1 MTALPPFPVVE
12 PSASWRLGDGPTRR
26 TAHGAAIRGWLTEHW
41 TTATAGL
48 DVSGT
53 ALALVGSHARSEGG
67 PCSDLDLVLVHDR
80 GSRASGVSE
89 LSDRLWYPLW
99 DSGIRFDH
107 SVRTVAECRNVAAT
121 DLSAAVGLLDLHV
134 VAGDGSVVDAA
145 REATA
150 HDWRKTAR
158 GRLSEV
164 VDTVEARHQRF
175 GDAAHMLAPDLKEAR
190 GGLRDMVVLRSLT
203 AAWLADRP
211 HGGVDTAYRRL
222 LDVRDAIHHVTG
234 RHRERLDRELAAAV
248 AEVLGLADPDA
259 ALVEVYAAARQV
271 AHALDLTMRRARQS
285 QAARRLRIGPR
296 RPQLRPLGHG
306 TFEHDGEV
314 VLGAGAAAADPL
326 VTSLR
331 AAAEAARAARP
342 LAPATLTHL
351 AAALSEHAAP
361 IPWDSGALEAL
372 GELLAAGPALVP
384 TWEALDLA
392 GIVEHWLPEWALVRC
407 RPQHSPVHRHTVD
420 RHSLESVVRAAE
432 LVRRVTRPDL
442 LLIAALL
449 HDIGKG
455 TATIEHPAEGERLAA
470 AVLDRWGMPSADAAL
485 VLTLVR
491 EHLTLA
497 ELATR
502 RDPSDPAT
510 VAALATA
517 VNHDVLT
524 LDLLHALTVADAAAV
539 GGHAW
544 NAWRARLIG
553 DLVAATRGSLTGLAP
568 LPEPALAWPAE
579 VLDEGMQ
586 CVVTREE
593 SSCRV
598 SVVAPD
604 RPGLFADVAGLLAV
618 GGHGVRAASLRT
630 VEGRALQEWQVD
642 ADGGSVPEP
651 ATLIRRLTRLTAGD
665 RTVLDRLDRSRDGEV
680 AVRSGPR
687 QSGMPS
693 AAPSG
698 VQFAASS
705 AVPSSSPSKLPAV
718 VEVIPGASDSA
729 TVVHVRCTDRRGLL
743 HDIGRAVADC
753 GLGIRSA
760 HVETYAG
767 QTLDTF
773 YLTRVDGRPLS
784 GAQTDQALAA
794 IGRAADPA

>member
-1 MTALPPFPVVE
+1 VPVVD
-12 PSASWRLGDGPTRR
+12 ADATWRLGTGPARR
-26 TAHGAAIRGWLTEHW
+26 AAHAAAIRDWLSQQWED
-41 TTATAGL
+41 ATQGL
-48 DVSGT
+48 DASRT
-53 ALALVGSHARSEGG
+53 ALAWVGSHARAEGG

-80 GSRASGVSE
+80 GHQAPGLAD

-99 DSGIRFDH
+99 DTGIRFDH
-107 SVRTVAECRNVAAT
+107 AVRTVAECRSVAST
-121 DLSAAVGLLDLHV
+121 DLAAAVGLLDLAFI
-134 VAGDGSVVDAA
+134 AGDEAVVRAA

-158 GRLSEV
+158 GRLADV
-164 VDTVEARHQRF
+164 VETVEARHQRF

-211 HGGVDTAYRRL
+211 HGDVDTAYQRL

-234 RHRERLDRELAAAV
+234 RHRERLDRELAGPV
-248 AEVLGLADPDA
+248 AEVLGLDDPDA
-259 ALVEVYAAARQV
+259 VLVEVYRAARQV
-271 AHALDLTMRRARQS
+271 AHALDLTVRRARQS

-306 TFEHDGEV
+306 TFEHDGEI
-314 VLGAGAAAADPL
+314 VLGAGAAEAEPL

-331 AAAEAARAARP
+331 AATEAARAARP
-342 LAPATLTHL
+342 LAPATLGHL
-351 AAALSEHAAP
+351 AAALRSAP
-361 IPWDSGALEAL
+361 GPAQWDAPAREAL
-372 GELLAAGPALVP
+372 GELLAAGPALIP

-392 GIVEHWLPEWALVRC
+392 GVVDHWLPEWHLVRC

-420 RHSLESVVRAAE
+420 RHNLETVVRAAE

-449 HDIGKG
+449 HDLGKG
-455 TATIEHPAEGERLAA
+455 TATIEHPAEGARLAT

-485 VLTLVR
+485 VLTVVR

-510 VAALATA
+510 VDALMTA
-517 VNHDVLT
+517 IGYDLET
-524 LDLLHALTVADAAAV
+524 LELLHALTVADAAAV

-544 NAWRARLIG
+544 NAWRARLID
-553 DLVAATRGSLTGLAP
+553 DLVAATRRQLTGAP
-568 LPEPALAWPAE
+568 PPSEPAVVIPAE
-579 VLDEGMQ
+579 LAELAGAGVR
-586 CVVTREE
+586 CVVTWET

-598 SVVAPD
+598 SVAAPD
-604 RPGLFADVAGLLAV
+604 RQGLFADVAGLLAV
-618 GGHGVRAASLRT
+618 AGHGVRSAALRT
-630 VEGRALQEWQVD
+630 ADGRAVQEWHVE
-642 ADGGSVPEP
+642 ADGGSMPDAAALV
-651 ATLIRRLTRLTAGD
+651 RRLARITEGD
-665 RTVLDRLDRSRDGEV
+665 RTLLARLDRSRDV
-680 AVRSGPR
+680 SP
-687 QSGMPS
+687 
-693 AAPSG
+693 APSG
-698 VQFAASS
+698 VGHTGMPLSRHVS
-705 AVPSSSPSKLPAV
+705 LPAV
-718 VEVIPGASDSA
+718 VEIVPDASRVA
-729 TVVHVRCTDRRGLL
+729 TVVRVRGTDRRGLL
-743 HDIGRAVADC
+743 HDIGRAVAGC

-773 YLTRVDGRPLS
+773 YVTTLEGRPLNPT
-784 GAQTDQALAA
+784 QTDQVLAA
-794 IGRAADPA
+794 LRRAADPA